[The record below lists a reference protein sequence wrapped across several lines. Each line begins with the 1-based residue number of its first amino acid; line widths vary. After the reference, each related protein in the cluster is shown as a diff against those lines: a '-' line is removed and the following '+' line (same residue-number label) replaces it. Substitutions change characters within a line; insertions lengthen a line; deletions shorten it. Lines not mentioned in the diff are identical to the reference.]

1 MSGFV
6 KVCVEG
12 APQDVAEFLH
22 RLPISCY
29 TATCDVPVVSN
40 VDVVNEVD
48 APAGDAPVEEAP
60 VAAAPKAKR
69 GRRKKVSPLEEAT
82 QEEAVQAEA
91 TQEGATQEEPAPQSE
106 PVAEEAPVEQPVEA
120 VDPEFADANIEGA
133 SAPEAPVQPAP
144 EAKKVVS
151 RAEVRNALVEYGIW
165 LAQNGTPSSSV
176 KPKLVALMK
185 KFGGGAA
192 STEELKE
199 EYYQAVFDAA
209 VNRTKLE
216 EIEE

>member
-40 VDVVNEVD
+40 VEVVNEVD
-48 APAGDAPVEEAP
+48 APAEEAP
-60 VAAAPKAKR
+60 ADEAHVAAAPKAKR
-69 GRRKKVSPLEEAT
+69 GRRKKVSPLEE
-82 QEEAVQAEA
+82 
-91 TQEGATQEEPAPQSE
+91 ATQEEPAPQSE

>member
-48 APAGDAPVEEAP
+48 APAGDVPVEEAH

-69 GRRKKVSPLEEAT
+69 GRRKKVSPLEEA
-82 QEEAVQAEA
+82 VQAE
-91 TQEGATQEEPAPQSE
+91 ATQEEPAPQSE

>member
-82 QEEAVQAEA
+82 QER
-91 TQEGATQEEPAPQSE
+91 ATQEEPVPQSE